1 MKNHHFLKCYF
12 LTLNCLLKILSTEK
26 NIPQKMRDVLFDN
39 NIANA

>member
-1 MKNHHFLKCYF
+1 MKNHLFPKCCF

-26 NIPQKMRDVLFDN
+26 NIPHFLRDVLFDN